1 MKTISI
7 NEAAEALG
15 VSPGTIQL
23 RLQRGDL
30 KGTRSKNHLGVTEWR
45 VFLSQKHPGKIPG
58 SELISFSPKDI
69 IEPSD
74 FDGPDQE
81 EELRAWRQAEME
93 RLDLIA
99 QTLLKPLTDKIEAQ
113 AIALRE
119 QAVLIEEQSQKLRL
133 LPDLEKLAREESE
146 AAKMERESAEL
157 HKLQNLKLQEQVSE
171 LSDARDSRLQEISVL
186 QTEIATLNAQLKSAQ
201 RPWWLKLFSLS

>member
-15 VSPGTIQL
+15 VTPGTIQL
-23 RLQRGDL
+23 KLQRGDL

-45 VFLSQKHPGKIPG
+45 VFLSQKHSSNIPG

-74 FDGPDQE
+74 FDGPDRE
-81 EELRAWRQAEME
+81 EEMRAWRQAEME

-119 QAVLIEEQSQKLRL
+119 QSLIIEEQSQKLRL
-133 LPDLEKLAREESE
+133 LPDLEKRAREESE
-146 AAKMERESAEL
+146 AAKMERECVE
-157 HKLQNLKLQEQVSE
+157 
-171 LSDARDSRLQEISVL
+171 VL
-186 QTEIATLNAQLKSAQ
+186 QSEIATLNEQLKSAQ
-201 RPWWLKLFSLS
+201 RPWWVKLFS